1 MQRNKSVCK
10 ILKRLVISF
19 DCCRKREFQYWDPC
33 KLSFVLLNAHH
44 LWPCS
49 NGSSDSWFHDR
60 KFRNHKAVLC
70 WFFWWINPGWSR
82 QRRVSKMVKTC
93 LQSTISCSEF
103 LYLSALTSL
112 TALGVAQNL
121 CDKGLKGQ
129 FRIFSALDLRIM
141 SQCSHPVV
149 HHASLAYTEPR
160 ASKTVARVK
169 IGWQHLTTTMY
180 TFIDSYGY
188 QNVCYIMLHVFKY
201 NIYSKYKQ
209 LNLVGHSQ
217 SWNLLPLIAR
227 VSDAFQH
234 LFVSLPVICGSEHP
248 RCFQKIELTISFQ
261 LLLCHGAIFEWLPIC
276 RNPQQAQN
284 NIAAS

>member
-33 KLSFVLLNAHH
+33 KLSFVLLNEHH

-70 WFFWWINPGWSR
+70 CLFCWINPGWSR

-180 TFIDSYGY
+180 TFIDSCGY
-188 QNVCYIMLHVFKY
+188 QNVCYIMLHVFTVSTIFTVSTS
-201 NIYSKYKQ
+201 NWTLWPT
-209 LNLVGHSQ
+209 LNLEICF
-217 SWNLLPLIAR
+217 SWLQGFLMLSN
-227 VSDAFQH
+227 
-234 LFVSLPVICGSEHP
+234 
-248 RCFQKIELTISFQ
+248 ISSF
-261 LLLCHGAIFEWLPIC
+261 LYLSSVDLSIL
-276 RNPQQAQN
+276 
-284 NIAAS
+284 AASKRLSSRSRSNFSCVRGHF